1 MLFRAPSA
9 KLGGFARGGSRG
21 TLLGVRVEIKIF
33 GKISQNSWA
42 IRRRRGL
49 PRLVGHAPALPK
61 GWALQEGPGGLGS
74 VRRADC
80 LRGDFALQMRF
91 GSSARDCTTKMTL

>member
-1 MLFRAPSA
+1 MLFPSPQREA
-9 KLGGFARGGSRG
+9 GGFARGGSRG
-21 TLLGVRVEIKIF
+21 TLLGVRVEITIF

-42 IRRRRGL
+42 IRRKRGL

-80 LRGDFALQMRF
+80 LRGDFALRCVLVLQR
-91 GSSARDCTTKMTL
+91 GTALRR